1 MTAPTQTTAPD
12 PFAAVQVPGA
22 APAPASAGYSD
33 GMQPADPFN
42 GVDVDTSDPF
52 ATGETVNAGGNFRP
66 TPSPEALAGRLVV
79 YIPRSFRKDA
89 LVPKDFAKVQG
100 ETREEWRADLYVID
114 RAPLTYTAKRT
125 DQQTQAVTTETITL
139 AAEDMPAE
147 FLDIFVAQA
156 ALIGQLRKVDGTAK
170 PLLMG
175 VLRRGPKADQKRAGK
190 TFAQVE
196 AEYAAWMANMAKG
209 IRGTEPAFSWQV
221 DVDVTPDQR
230 AAALAWWKSVATT
243 IKPLGKAIDR
253 TGQTGR

>member
-1 MTAPTQTTAPD
+1 MTAPTQTTPD
-12 PFAAVQVPGA
+12 PFAAVQVPA
-22 APAPASAGYSD
+22 AAPASAPASR
-33 GMQPADPFN
+33 PADPFN

-66 TPSPEALAGRLVV
+66 TPGPEALNGRLVV

-89 LVPKDFAKVQG
+89 RVPESFAKVQG
-100 ETREEWRADLYVID
+100 ETREEWRADLYVIGGGD
-114 RAPLTYTAKRT
+114 LSYTYTET
-125 DQQTQAVTTETITL
+125 DQQTQQKTQKTMTIP
-139 AAEDMPAE
+139 AAEMPAE
-147 FLDIFVAQA
+147 FLDIFVPQA

-175 VLRRGPKADQKRAGK
+175 VLRRGPKAQEKRAGK

-196 AEYAAWMANMAKG
+196 AAYAEWMAAMG
-209 IRGTEPAFSWQV
+209 RGQRTPEPSFSWQV
-221 DVDVTPDQR
+221 DVDVTPEQR
-230 AAALAWWKSVATT
+230 AQALAWWRSAQGS